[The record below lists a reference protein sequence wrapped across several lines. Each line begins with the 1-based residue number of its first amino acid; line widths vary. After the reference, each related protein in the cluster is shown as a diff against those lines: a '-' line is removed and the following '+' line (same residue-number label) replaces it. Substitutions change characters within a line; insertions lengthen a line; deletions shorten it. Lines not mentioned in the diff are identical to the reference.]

1 MGQVLLSNNAYTT
14 LAVGCASGDATLTVA
29 SSTTFPAVTT
39 ASGNWFYA
47 CLQDTFANLE
57 IVKVTNVTGTVWT
70 VTRAIGGTTARAFV
84 SSSVVELRLTA
95 ETLNDVTTYNVTTNI
110 QNSTPQ
116 YLTSVAGTNTITAT
130 AQAPFTAYA
139 AGQKFHFL
147 AAATNTGAVTL
158 NLNGIGA
165 QAVTKGP
172 GTTALVAGDLQGGQ
186 AYEAVYDGTGHF
198 QLIGAGTYAASGANA
213 DISALNFAGGVTT
226 TTQPPGDNSTKV
238 ATTAFV
244 QAAAPQIQPIS
255 ASVSANAL
263 TITASALTLD
273 FRSTTLGSG
282 TVTRVTGTPAS
293 LTIPSGAT
301 LGTVSATQSRLA
313 VIAFNSTPSGGSGIE
328 LAVINIAGG
337 VDLSETGLMSTL
349 AISGASNSA
358 TAFYSTTLRNSPMA
372 YRVIGYVESTQATAG
387 TWATAPST
395 IQGYGGQALAAMSS
409 LGYGQTWQNV
419 SGSRVAGTTYF
430 NTTGKPIT
438 VLISAVFSTSIVS
451 VNGLQVAN
459 PSTTQNNSVTIVVP
473 PGGSYSATNLTA
485 GFYWAELR

>member
-14 LAVGCASGDATLTVA
+14 LAVGCASGDTTLTVA
-29 SSTTFPAVTT
+29 SSTTFPAATT

-47 CLQDTFANLE
+47 CLQDTFANME

-84 SSSVVELRLTA
+84 SGSVVELRLTA

-116 YLTSVAGTNTITAT
+116 YLTSVAGTNTITASLP
-130 AQAPFTAYA
+130 APFTAYA
-139 AGQKFHFL
+139 TGQKFHFI
-147 AAATNTGAVTL
+147 AAATNTGAVTI
-158 NLNGIGA
+158 NIGGVGA
-165 QAVTKGP
+165 KSVTKQ
-172 GTTALVAGDLQGGQ
+172 GTSALVAGDLIASA
-186 AYEAVYDGTGHF
+186 AYEVVYDGTQF
-198 QLIGAGTYAASGANA
+198 QVVGAGVYAASGANA

-244 QAAAPQIQPIS
+244 QAASITQIQPIS
-255 ASVSANAL
+255 ASVNAGAL
-263 TITASALTLD
+263 TITASALALD

-282 TVTRVTGTPAS
+282 AVTRVTGTPAS
-293 LTIPSGAT
+293 LVVPSTAT

-337 VDLSETGLMSTL
+337 VDLSETGLISTL

-409 LGYGQTWQNV
+409 LGYGQSWQSVTRNT
-419 SGSRVAGTTYF
+419 STTYY
-430 NTTGKPIT
+430 NTTGKTI
-438 VLISAVFSTSIVS
+438 VWKVIMGASTSFTPTVGPVS
-451 VNGLQVAN
+451 YTHLTL
-459 PSTTQNNSVTIVVP
+459 PTTSRV
-473 PGGSYSATNLTA
+473 
-485 GFYWAELR
+485 